1 MLRSQVSGFII
12 IQALTMTMPKYCF
25 GKSKLLITQKLKM
38 SEYCFGKTGAKQA
51 LGWFPV
57 QPSVFF
63 IFFVMENSMA
73 SKTYVYMSH

>member
-1 MLRSQVSGFII
+1 MLRSQVSGFI

-51 LGWFPV
+51 LG
-57 QPSVFF
+57 
-63 IFFVMENSMA
+63 
-73 SKTYVYMSH
+73 